1 MAAAILERANAPL
14 RVDPIA
20 LAAEAQPKLTST
32 GQFLDA
38 INRLRA
44 GDPRRRMNGGGGYST
59 EFHHDERDDE
69 DAERAISDRVK
80 QIIADVQKQFPAPD

>member
-20 LAAEAQPKLTST
+20 LAAEAQPKLT
-32 GQFLDA
+32 FLDA

-44 GDPRRRMNGGGGYST
+44 GDPRRRMNGGVGCST